1 MKYSHS
7 HHSSITFTNNLPST
21 QTLLRCQ
28 DWISCLLDILHP
40 KGNFWVPHTHYP
52 QTGRLH
58 CPSVPNGTQSQTKN
72 HARDFEWWYSQPP
85 VDRNVGNTV
94 TNFEN
99 QSKSTYHQL
108 LFVNKHHCCC
118 FPQESWL
125 QKRTV
130 SGLLWLICFRVEWKG
145 KSKLNFFLQVIFY
158 IFCCWVFDHGDHQ
171 AKIVSFLANTLRC
184 NITLKSMTMWCNIL
198 TVHPAANLH

>member
-40 KGNFWVPHTHYP
+40 KGNFWVPHRHYP

-108 LFVNKHHCCC
+108 LFANKHHCGC
-118 FPQESWL
+118 FPQKPWL
-125 QKRTV
+125 QKPTV
-130 SGLLWLICFRVEWKG
+130 SG
-145 KSKLNFFLQVIFY
+145 QVIFY
-158 IFCCWVFDHGDHQ
+158 IFCCWVFDQGDHQ
-171 AKIVSFLANTLRC
+171 AKIVSFLANTLRY
-184 NITLKSMTMWCNIL
+184 NITLKSMTVWCNIL